1 MAFKLRNSPF
11 KALGGPGDPERLP
24 SVSNQRIE
32 KDLSKGGGG
41 SRPSTI
47 IDPYANKYT
56 SSSTVPIE
64 GSNYSGFSASSTPQ
78 APVDDSKS
86 LSKFREKLLTTNF
99 IRQNPNLRDRVSKSY
114 DKKRRNSAGGGGGY
128 TNRRGNFKPP
138 TPWNLYRE
146 EVKDLKRDI
155 RKEKLFSEKRR
166 GLKKDMY
173 GMYDE
178 TGRNYSMKNK
188 AQLRYKS
195 RGGKVSFNI
204 PIASGERKFKGFSG
218 KDLRGATN
226 YAGRSTSAGSNQ
238 SFCTAKGGCKQVN
251 PFIQ

>member
-1 MAFKLRNSPF
+1 MAFKLKNSPF
-11 KALGGPGDPERLP
+11 TVLGGPGDLEKLP
-24 SVSNQRIE
+24 SVSNKRIE
-32 KDLSKGGGG
+32 KDLKRGRG
-41 SRPSTI
+41 STSSTI
-47 IDPYANKYT
+47 IDPYANKYI

-64 GSNYSGFSASSTPQ
+64 GSNYSGFSTSSRSQ

-86 LSKFREKLLTTNF
+86 LSKVREKLLTTNF
-99 IRQNPNLRDRVSKSY
+99 VKKNPNLRDRVSKSY

-146 EVKDLKRDI
+146 EIKDLKRDI
-155 RKEKLFSEKRR
+155 RKEKLFSKKRR

-195 RGGKVSFNI
+195 RGGKISFNI
-204 PIASGERKFKGFSG
+204 PIASGERRFKGFSSG
-218 KDLRGATN
+218 DFKGATN
-226 YAGRSTSAGSNQ
+226 YAGRNTRAGSNQ
-238 SFCTAKGGCKQVN
+238 SFCTAKGNCKQVN